1 MLKKLLLFLLAA
13 IPASGWCAVGDH
25 FYSAAKYTDAQGAEK
40 TVDIYFVV
48 MKEDENGKEVYITA
62 PSNDD
67 PFKSNVNG
75 DVLYIP
81 STAINTVGG
90 VSTEYTVTGI
100 KDPAG
105 QEAGT
110 FRYGSDCSF
119 NKVVIPKTLIH
130 FVGDNTLN
138 VKTKAFELESGNP
151 VLSVDGNGFL
161 YNHDG
166 TKLLRVPSNT
176 DITTLSVNEP
186 VTSIGDFACAGCKN
200 LTTVNLNQQVNS
212 IGKCAFGNCGSL
224 TNLTL
229 PEGLPSISE
238 YAFYFCTSLKE
249 VKLPST
255 VTVIGDE
262 AFRNCSKLQ
271 SINFPEGL
279 TSIGAEAFRSCA
291 FSEIHFPKNLLY
303 IGGFA
308 FYGNEQLTHLDIPEG
323 CTLGHYSFS
332 YCTGLKTV
340 ILRHGVKFESRE
352 NNRSFS
358 NCTNLSRVISLS
370 TTAPAIVKDYTFE
383 KCPADLQC
391 FVPLGAELDYKD
403 KSWPTDIRPMVNISK
418 TTGKTFA
425 YENNI
430 DLNGT
435 LVLDA
440 DFNDLTDNDLKAYEA
455 TLVTDPGSRKMKVEG
470 KLVSGIVP
478 AQTGLILYGSQNRLY
493 VLKPTSSDAT
503 ADVSANKLVGVLGDT
518 DMSSKTGNRY
528 FIYSGGMFYVSS
540 GGYFSTTAGSSSVE
554 SFPGNYDYASKYAY
568 KCYLDCGG
576 PVDAKALTFT
586 FDNTPTGI
594 TTLHSTKDESYYN
607 LMGVKVEHPQKGVY
621 IHEGK
626 KIIVK

>member
-1 MLKKLLLFLLAA
+1 M
-13 IPASGWCAVGDH
+13 
-25 FYSAAKYTDAQGAEK
+25 
-40 TVDIYFVV
+40 
-48 MKEDENGKEVYITA
+48 
-62 PSNDD
+62 
-67 PFKSNVNG
+67 
-75 DVLYIP
+75 
-81 STAINTVGG
+81 
-90 VSTEYTVTGI
+90 
-100 KDPAG
+100 
-105 QEAGT
+105 
-110 FRYGSDCSF
+110 
-119 NKVVIPKTLIH
+119 
-130 FVGDNTLN
+130 
-138 VKTKAFELESGNP
+138 
-151 VLSVDGNGFL
+151 
-161 YNHDG
+161 
-166 TKLLRVPSNT
+166 PSNT

-186 VTSIGDFACAGCKN
+186 VTSIGDFACAGCKK

-340 ILRHGVKFESRE
+340 ILRHGVKFDSRE
-352 NNRSFS
+352 DNRSFRYCS
-358 NCTNLSRVISLS
+358 NLSRVISLS

>member
-13 IPASGWCAVGDH
+13 VPASGWCAVGDH
-25 FYSAAKYTDAQGAEK
+25 FYSAATYTDAQGTER
-40 TVDIYFVV
+40 TVDIYFEV

-75 DVLYIP
+75 DVFYIP

-138 VKTKAFELESGNP
+138 VKTKAFVLDSGNP
-151 VLSVDGNGFL
+151 VLSVNENGFL

-186 VTSIGDFACAGCKN
+186 VTSIGDFACM
-200 LTTVNLNQQVNS
+200 
-212 IGKCAFGNCGSL
+212 
-224 TNLTL
+224 
-229 PEGLPSISE
+229 
-238 YAFYFCTSLKE
+238 
-249 VKLPST
+249 
-255 VTVIGDE
+255 E
-262 AFRNCSKLQ
+262 AFRNCFNLQ

-340 ILRHGVKFESRE
+340 ILRNGVKFDSRE
-352 NNRSFS
+352 SNRSFN
-358 NCTNLSRVISLS
+358 NCSSLSRVISLS

-383 KCPADLQC
+383 NCPADLQC

-503 ADVSANKLVGVLGDT
+503 ADVSDNKLVGVLGDT